1 MNNYYIFIIWNKALF
16 CKRKILEDLQKSFS
30 VEKYFYIRWEKD
42 RFTINQKALYGHK
55 STDASEK
62 VRYTGKGKF
71 LLILIKDNDPVFE
84 KITTVDGSDI
94 INAKVLEKKKLY
106 RKWTADNFRI
116 HASVNEKETNHD
128 LTILLGKDYQN
139 SIVNIEN
146 DSLIEKDT
154 IHFEEY
160 EKIEEFK
167 SIIES
172 IDRNHVY
179 VLNDGEIVIF
189 TGYRTDIKN
198 IIRYKQQINKRLF
211 IMETGEREYR
221 VDIYGEKDG
230 DLPEGFIDRIED
242 SLIDDFIE
250 IKNQYDRFLED
261 RVLNNE
267 VSSFFDKYG
276 LAQNFSEKN
285 AEYKLIRKSL
295 STKLKDEIKYCLA
308 YIKNR

>member
-16 CKRKILEDLQKSFS
+16 CKRKILKDLKKSFS

-42 RFTINQKALYGHK
+42 RFIENQKALYGHK

-71 LLILIKDNDPVFE
+71 LLILIKDNDPVLE

-94 INAKVLEKKKLY
+94 INAKVLKKKKLY
-106 RKWTADNFRI
+106 RKWTADNFRV

-160 EKIEEFK
+160 KKIEEFR
-167 SIIES
+167 SVIES
-172 IDRNHVY
+172 IDRNHMY
-179 VLNDGEIVIF
+179 VLNDSEIVIF

-198 IIRYKQQINKRLF
+198 IIRYKQQVNKRFF
-211 IMETGEREYR
+211 IMKIDEREYR

-242 SLIDDFIE
+242 SLIDDFTE

-267 VSSFFDKYG
+267 VSSFLEKHGFE
-276 LAQNFSEKN
+276 QNFDEKN
-285 AEYKLIRKSL
+285 AEYKVIRKSL
-295 STKLKDEIKYCLA
+295 LTRLKDTIKYCLA

>member
-1 MNNYYIFIIWNKALF
+1 MNNYYIFIVWNKALF
-16 CKRKILEDLQKSFS
+16 CKRKILEDLKKSFS
-30 VEKYFYIRWEKD
+30 VEKYFYIRWGKD
-42 RFTINQKALYGHK
+42 RFIENQKALYGHK

-62 VRYTGKGKF
+62 VRYTGKGEF

-84 KITTVDGSDI
+84 KITTADGSDI
-94 INAKVLEKKKLY
+94 VSIRVLGKKKLY
-106 RKWTADNFRI
+106 RKWTADNFRV

-167 SIIES
+167 SVIES
-172 IDRNHVY
+172 IDRNHMY
-179 VLNDGEIVIF
+179 VLNDSEIVIF

-221 VDIYGEKDG
+221 VHIYGEKDG
-230 DLPEGFIDRIED
+230 DLSEGFIDRIED
-242 SLIDDFIE
+242 NLIDDFIE

-276 LAQNFSEKN
+276 LEKNFCEKN
-285 AEYKLIRKSL
+285 AEYKIIRKSL
-295 STKLKDEIKYCLA
+295 STKIKDTIKYCLA